1 LVDDATIEKAITQ
14 KQGAARGGLLCLT
27 EFVATEHPASTK
39 VGAAPV
45 LNPANRFNGSGLVA
59 DRSHW
64 QHNLG
69 GVIKGDE
76 CELVGG
82 AKISND
88 AFAGRLGMGQ
98 RASSHGAA
106 AVQNGAESHRA
117 PFSGFSEGRC
127 EFEGEMH
134 GASLVGE
141 DSGMVEVGLDFHWFV
156 FLICVFRFVVCG

>member
-1 LVDDATIEKAITQ
+1 M
-14 KQGAARGGLLCLT
+14 LCLA
-27 EFVATEHPASTK
+27 EFVAAEHPPRAE

-45 LNPANRFNGSGLVA
+45 LNPANHFDRPGLVA
-59 DRSHW
+59 NCRHR

-69 GVIKGDE
+69 SVIKGDE

-88 AFAGRLGMGQ
+88 AFAGRLGIGQ
-98 RASSHGAA
+98 RASSHRAA

-117 PFSGFSEGRC
+117 AFSGFSEGGG

-141 DSGMVEVGLDFHWFV
+141 DRGMVRWAWIFIGLSFCFV
-156 FLICVFRFVVCG
+156 FFVSWAVDRWLSFL